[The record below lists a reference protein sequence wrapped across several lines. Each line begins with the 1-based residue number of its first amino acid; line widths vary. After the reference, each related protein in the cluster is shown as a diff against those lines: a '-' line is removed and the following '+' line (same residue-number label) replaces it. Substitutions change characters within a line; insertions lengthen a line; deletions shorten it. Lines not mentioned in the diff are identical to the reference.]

1 MNDFYNNE
9 QRHIDDESE
18 WKKANSVEW
27 FDNKAGT
34 TDWLKPKSQ
43 SYGHKRKSPNP
54 TKPVVREE
62 LDFES
67 MSLEELHETY
77 ARALSKLQVF
87 RELSDEARKSRAENH
102 KRTINFATAV
112 MYVIKKKSGPTQ
124 SAFIN
129 EFERLR
135 DVASKFDA
143 LNGQLRALDIKN
155 RQLENEI
162 KTLRQSITANKK
174 ASKFDALNGQL
185 RALDIKNRQLENE
198 IKTLRQSKT
207 ANKKMERMRLS
218 NNREILIHFHFKQL
232 VKSYFGESIYLEL
245 IGKADDLADKR
256 LSEKDGEG

>member
-9 QRHIDDESE
+9 QRYIDDESA
-18 WKKANSVEW
+18 WKKANSNEW

-43 SYGHKRKSPNP
+43 NYGHKRKSPKP

-62 LDFES
+62 LDFKS

-77 ARALSKLQVF
+77 ARALSKLQVI
-87 RELSDEARKSRAENH
+87 RELPKEVRKTHAENQ

-112 MYVIKKKSGPTQ
+112 LYVIKKKSGPTQ

-135 DVASKFDA
+135 DVSGK
-143 LNGQLRALDIKN
+143 I
-155 RQLENEI
+155 
-162 KTLRQSITANKK
+162 
-174 ASKFDALNGQL
+174 DALNGQL

-198 IKTLRQSKT
+198 IKTLRQSK
-207 ANKKMERMRLS
+207 ADNKKNERLRLAH
-218 NNREILIHFHFKQL
+218 NREILTHFHFKQL
-232 VKSYFGESIYLEL
+232 VKSNFGESVYLEL

>member
-9 QRHIDDESE
+9 QRNIDDESA

-34 TDWLKPKSQ
+34 TDWLKP
-43 SYGHKRKSPNP
+43 GRKNHGYNP
-54 TKPVVREE
+54 KPRKPVVREE
-62 LDFES
+62 LDFKS

-77 ARALSKLQVF
+77 ARALSKLQVI
-87 RELSDEARKSRAENH
+87 RELPKEVRKTHAENQ

-112 MYVIKKKSGPTQ
+112 LYVIKKKSGPTQ

-162 KTLRQSITANKK
+162 KTLRQSKADNKK
-174 ASKFDALNGQL
+174 NERL
-185 RALDIKNRQLENE
+185 RLAH
-198 IKTLRQSKT
+198 
-207 ANKKMERMRLS
+207 
-218 NNREILIHFHFKQL
+218 NREILTHFHFKQL
-232 VKSYFGESIYLEL
+232 VKSNFGESVYLEL
-245 IGKADDLADKR
+245 IDTANVLADKR
-256 LSEKDGEG
+256 LSEIQDGEG

>member
-9 QRHIDDESE
+9 QHHIDDEAA
-18 WKKANSVEW
+18 WKKANSNEW

-34 TDWLKPKSQ
+34 TDWFKPKSQ
-43 SYGHKRKSPNP
+43 NYGHKRKSP
-54 TKPVVREE
+54 KPVVREE

-87 RELSDEARKSRAENH
+87 RELSGEARKSQAENH

-135 DVASKFDA
+135 DV
-143 LNGQLRALDIKN
+143 
-155 RQLENEI
+155 
-162 KTLRQSITANKK
+162 

>member
-1 MNDFYNNE
+1 M
-9 QRHIDDESE
+9 
-18 WKKANSVEW
+18 
-27 FDNKAGT
+27 
-34 TDWLKPKSQ
+34 KPKSQ
-43 SYGHKRKSPNP
+43 NYGHKRKSPKP

-162 KTLRQSITANKK
+162 KTLRQS
-174 ASKFDALNGQL
+174 
-185 RALDIKNRQLENE
+185 
-198 IKTLRQSKT
+198 KT

>member
-9 QRHIDDESE
+9 QHHIDDEAA
-18 WKKANSVEW
+18 WKKANSIEW

-43 SYGHKRKSPNP
+43 NYGHKRKSPKP

-87 RELSDEARKSRAENH
+87 RELSGEARKSQVENH

-162 KTLRQSITANKK
+162 KTLRQS
-174 ASKFDALNGQL
+174 
-185 RALDIKNRQLENE
+185 
-198 IKTLRQSKT
+198 KT
-207 ANKKMERMRLS
+207 ANKKMERMRLA

-232 VKSYFGESIYLEL
+232 VKSHFGESIYLEL
-245 IGKADDLADKR
+245 IEKADDLADER
-256 LSEKDGEG
+256 PDEVRGEGCNV

>member
-9 QRHIDDESE
+9 QRYIDDESA
-18 WKKANSVEW
+18 WKKANSNEW

-43 SYGHKRKSPNP
+43 NYGHKRKSPKS

-87 RELSDEARKSRAENH
+87 RELSGEARKSQAENH

-143 LNGQLRALDIKN
+143 LNGQLRALDT
-155 RQLENEI
+155 E
-162 KTLRQSITANKK
+162 
-174 ASKFDALNGQL
+174 
-185 RALDIKNRQLENE
+185 NRQLENE

-207 ANKKMERMRLS
+207 ANKKMERMRLAH
-218 NNREILIHFHFKQL
+218 NREILMHFHFKQL
-232 VKSYFGESIYLEL
+232 VKSHFGESVYLEL
-245 IGKADDLADKR
+245 IDTANVLADKR
-256 LSEKDGEG
+256 LSEIQNGEG

>member
-9 QRHIDDESE
+9 QHHIDDESA

-43 SYGHKRKSPNP
+43 NYGHKRKSP
-54 TKPVVREE
+54 KPVVREE

-162 KTLRQSITANKK
+162 KTLRQS
-174 ASKFDALNGQL
+174 
-185 RALDIKNRQLENE
+185 
-198 IKTLRQSKT
+198 KT

-218 NNREILIHFHFKQL
+218 NNREILIHLHFKQL

>member
-9 QRHIDDESE
+9 QRHIDDESA

-43 SYGHKRKSPNP
+43 NYGHKRKSP
-54 TKPVVREE
+54 KPVVREE

-67 MSLEELHETY
+67 ISLEELHETY
-77 ARALSKLQVF
+77 ARALSKLQVI
-87 RELSDEARKSRAENH
+87 RELPKEVRKTHAENH

-112 MYVIKKKSGPTQ
+112 LHVIKKKSGPTQ

-135 DVASKFDA
+135 DV
-143 LNGQLRALDIKN
+143 
-155 RQLENEI
+155 
-162 KTLRQSITANKK
+162 